1 MSKPDPELL
10 PRVKPPR
17 CPHCLARMKTIDV
30 TAGPEGFEHRI
41 FKCSLCGQTQESVIV
56 YDPLRSHAVGGT
68 KSGELKPPT
77 APDSTLLRLKHPP
90 HR

>member
-1 MSKPDPELL
+1 
-10 PRVKPPR
+10 
-17 CPHCLARMKTIDV
+17 MKTIDV